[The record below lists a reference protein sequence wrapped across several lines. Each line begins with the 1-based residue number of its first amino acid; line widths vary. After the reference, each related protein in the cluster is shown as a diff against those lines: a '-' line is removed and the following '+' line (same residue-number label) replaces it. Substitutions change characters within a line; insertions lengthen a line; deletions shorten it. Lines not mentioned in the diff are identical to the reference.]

1 MLFAVNNYIK
11 PLKER
16 LFSLILHIF
25 DFYDKIKYIKGVKI
39 MENITNI
46 FEQFKFK
53 GKLSDFEIF
62 GSGHINTT
70 YLATYVDSDERRQYI
85 IQRIN
90 TNVFKDIDSLMEN
103 VFAVTSYLRN
113 IIKENG
119 GNPSRETLHFIKT
132 SDGEK
137 YFRDTDGS
145 CYRAYRFVDR
155 SISHDSVD
163 SADVFKKSGIAFGR
177 FQRYLSD
184 FPAQTLCETIP
195 NFHNTI
201 WRYENEFIPA
211 IEKNSSGR
219 ADTCINEIEFVR
231 ARKQDCSRL
240 VDLIN
245 NGSLP
250 LRVTHNDTKLNNVMF
265 DEDTDDAVC
274 VIDLDTVMPGLAL
287 YDFGDSIR
295 FGANTCAE
303 DEKDTDKVAI
313 DLDYF
318 KAYAEGFLSEA
329 GDSFNQ
335 CEIDNLAFS
344 AKLMTLEC
352 GMRFLTDYLN
362 GDTYFKTAYAEHNLV
377 RAKCQFA
384 LVADM
389 ESKMDKMEDI
399 IKNINY

>member
-1 MLFAVNNYIK
+1 
-11 PLKER
+11 
-16 LFSLILHIF
+16 
-25 DFYDKIKYIKGVKI
+25 
-39 MENITNI
+39 MENINNI
-46 FEQFKFK
+46 LEQFKFK
-53 GKLSDFEIF
+53 GDLMSCEIF

-70 YLATYVDSDERRQYI
+70 YLATYNDGQDVRRYV
-85 IQRIN
+85 IQKLN
-90 TNVFKDIDSLMEN
+90 TTVFKDIDSLMDN

-113 IIKENG
+113 VIKENG

-132 SDGEK
+132 FNGDK
-137 YFRDTDGS
+137 YYRDSKGD

-155 SISHDSVD
+155 SVSHDSVE
-163 SADVFKKSGIAFGR
+163 SPQLFKKSGIAFGR
-177 FQRYLSD
+177 FQKYLSD
-184 FPAQTLCETIP
+184 FPAQTLNETIP

-201 WRYENEFIPA
+201 WRYKNEFLPA
-211 IEKNSSGR
+211 AEKDICGR
-219 ADTCINEIEFVR
+219 AAGCQEEIAFVK
-231 ARKQDCSRL
+231 AREADCSRL
-240 VDLIN
+240 VDLIAC
-245 NGSLP
+245 GKLP

-295 FGANTCAE
+295 FGANTCLE
-303 DEKDTDKVAI
+303 DEMDTSKVAI
-313 DLDYF
+313 DLAYF

-329 GDSFNQ
+329 GHSFND

-362 GDTYFKTAYAEHNLV
+362 GDTYFKTAYADHNLV
-377 RAKCQFA
+377 RARCQFA

-389 ESKMDKMEDI
+389 ERKMDQMEDI
-399 IKNINY
+399 IKNIKY